1 MRRALWAQ
9 PPSSPPRPG
18 LRHGDDRIWSDTCPV
33 RYREQEESRAAQRA
47 RSERIELELEL
58 RSRSEKAEAGEPQLA
73 PSQSEEARKRGPNA
87 TGNATCPA
95 PTVSRTGTDAQSMA
109 IPRAVLS
116 PTLRS
121 GLEVLHEVWKHCRAL
136 RLSPA
141 AASPSTAPI

>member
-58 RSRSEKAEAGEPQLA
+58 AVGPDIHNETELEIDKKGGQYRGRDMWICGWVDGWMHGRMDGWMCGSVGRSIDRS
-73 PSQSEEARKRGPNA
+73 
-87 TGNATCPA
+87 
-95 PTVSRTGTDAQSMA
+95 VD
-109 IPRAVLS
+109 
-116 PTLRS
+116 
-121 GLEVLHEVWKHCRAL
+121 
-136 RLSPA
+136 
-141 AASPSTAPI
+141 